1 MEELISRQLRHRVR
15 LLGDLLGETM
25 SDHRGKEF
33 LEKAEEIRVLAKL
46 RRQGNDVRLE
56 QLHSVL
62 GALDTDNFIHVARA
76 FSQFINLTNIA
87 EQAQAAEDRKVPF
100 PEESELL
107 QLMHHFDGK
116 VDREKLVSAITNVS
130 CELLLTAHPTE
141 ITRRTL
147 IQKYN
152 RIADQLGKVDSDQ
165 PLSPNDRTELE
176 RLIAEVWHTDEIS
189 HDKPTPQD
197 EAKWGFAVV
206 ENAFWHAIPVVWKG
220 LDQLLTKHTDQGLP
234 ITSTPIKISSWM
246 GGDLVDNPDVTAE
259 VTQDVIRLAR
269 WMAADLF
276 LRDIEELLSQLS
288 MGDCNEEVANL
299 SDHDVQEPYRAS

>member
-1 MEELISRQLRHRVR
+1 
-15 LLGDLLGETM
+15 M

-62 GALDTDNFIHVARA
+62 GALDADNFIHVARA

-116 VDREKLVSAITNVS
+116 IDREKLVSAITNVS

-197 EAKWGFAVV
+197 EAK
-206 ENAFWHAIPVVWKG
+206 
-220 LDQLLTKHTDQGLP
+220 
-234 ITSTPIKISSWM
+234 
-246 GGDLVDNPDVTAE
+246 
-259 VTQDVIRLAR
+259 
-269 WMAADLF
+269 
-276 LRDIEELLSQLS
+276 
-288 MGDCNEEVANL
+288 
-299 SDHDVQEPYRAS
+299 